1 MFLLLC
7 SHAQLPSIILCTCCL
22 SPTQGSKK
30 SQTQSR
36 WSNPY
41 ILCSLMS
48 FSHYICIFVFLTHLT
63 YIHVTL
69 LVPRIS
75 VLRGVFPN
83 LDDFALSGFP
93 WNSLIS
99 SLFKSSFCSHF
110 RLCILLPCGTS
121 FYFKIYTPLAL
132 ERLYSHSQGYIKH
145 SKTTYTRK
153 KWERK
158 TRGDHKTELRC
169 TKTVKAAPRAS
180 MLDTN
185 GRPQIWL

>member
-1 MFLLLC
+1 MHSSHPSSCVHAVFPLLKGLKSPKPNLVDLIHISYVALCLFLTTF
-7 SHAQLPSIILCTCCL
+7 A
-22 SPTQGSKK
+22 
-30 SQTQSR
+30 
-36 WSNPY
+36 Y
-41 ILCSLMS
+41 S
-48 FSHYICIFVFLTHLT
+48 FFLTHLT

-153 KWERK
+153 K
-158 TRGDHKTELRC
+158 
-169 TKTVKAAPRAS
+169 
-180 MLDTN
+180 
-185 GRPQIWL
+185 